1 MKGDFTFTHSFF
13 LVSGRWSWEKLRAGH
28 ETYWRYKPGEGISC
42 CRKKS
47 TFPWKQKTYS
57 LGRGEPNSGQ
67 SDSKKVI
74 SGKMLGIK
82 TYPLLQQLGRAA
94 KLSPTGRRWRHI
106 MVRGK
111 QDKPSP
117 PLGEGLLIVLGLRD
131 GIHTKW
137 DFLLLQE
144 GQETP
149 DQDQLQLRG
158 RGRLPQR
165 GRAVI
170 LRENTSE
177 GQPHSTSQR
186 LSLD

>member
-1 MKGDFTFTHSFF
+1 
-13 LVSGRWSWEKLRAGH
+13 
-28 ETYWRYKPGEGISC
+28 
-42 CRKKS
+42 
-47 TFPWKQKTYS
+47 
-57 LGRGEPNSGQ
+57 
-67 SDSKKVI
+67 
-74 SGKMLGIK
+74 
-82 TYPLLQQLGRAA
+82 
-94 KLSPTGRRWRHI
+94 